1 MYSFLDRFF
10 FWRDSLQVNNDDH
23 RREALRT
30 YRVIHSVVMYAGSKW
45 SVEDVKPGKEKEK

>member
-1 MYSFLDRFF
+1 MYSFLHRFF
-10 FWRDSLQVNNDDH
+10 FWRDSLQGSNDDH

-45 SVEDVKPGKEKEK
+45 NVEDVKLR